1 MLMYLFNK
9 PPAISASAPGRA
21 NLIGE
26 HIDYAGGIVLPFAI
40 SARTT
45 AGITPRSD
53 KTIRIRSQ
61 QRKDELEI
69 QWNEIEKWQG
79 RTWARYPLGV
89 LNFIRTELPGLDIE
103 LDGKVPQGAGLSSS
117 ASLECSLAFALN
129 EYFAL
134 GFSPLELAKIAQRA
148 ENEYV
153 GMPCGLMDQAASILS
168 EANMILQFDCL
179 TLEST
184 YLPFNLAAHDLSILI
199 IDSHVKHKLV
209 DGGYAS
215 RFRAVET
222 ARIELGIDSLR
233 NLTPEALGE
242 ANLAPIIHKRVSHVV
257 GEMQRVEDTA
267 HALVREDFD
276 AVGALMNASHASL
289 RDLYEVSC
297 EELDLATDI
306 AREVGALG
314 ARMMGGGF
322 GGSAIVLTPKHLEPM
337 IMDEVEKAF
346 AKQSYRPPRHYS
358 EKPSAGARIEE
369 KEAFA
374 SKSS

>member
-1 MLMYLFNK
+1 MHMNLFDN
-9 PPAISASAPGRA
+9 PPAITASAPGRA

-26 HIDYAGGIVLPFAI
+26 HIDYAGGVVLPFAI

-45 AGITPRSD
+45 VGITPRSD

-61 QRKDELEI
+61 QRKDEIQI
-69 QWNEIEKWQG
+69 QWDEIEDWPA
-79 RTWARYPLGV
+79 RNWARYPLGV
-89 LNFIRTELPGLDIE
+89 LNFIRAELPGLDIE
-103 LDGKVPQGAGLSSS
+103 LDGRVPQGAGLSSS

-129 EYFAL
+129 EYFDL
-134 GFSPLELAKIAQRA
+134 GLSPLELAKIAQRA

-168 EANMILQFDCL
+168 KANMILKFDCL

-184 YLPFNLAAHDLSILI
+184 YLPFNLEAHDLSILI

-215 RFRAVET
+215 RFRAVES
-222 ARIELGIDSLR
+222 ARIELGLDSLR
-233 NLTPEALGE
+233 HLTPSVLGM
-242 ANLAPIIHKRVSHVV
+242 ANLAPLIHKRVSHVV
-257 GEMQRVEDTA
+257 GEMQRVEDTEA
-267 HALVREDFD
+267 ALVREDFD

-322 GGSAIVLTPKHLEPM
+322 GGSAIVLTPTHLEP
-337 IMDEVEKAF
+337 IITEEVEKAF
-346 AKQSYRPPRHYS
+346 AKKKYQPPRHYS
-358 EKPSAGARIEE
+358 EKPSAGARLEE
-369 KEAFA
+369 SEAFSA
-374 SKSS
+374 K